1 MGLIQ
6 VELREDESLTSFCS
20 RLATANA
27 RTAYELCQ
35 DFDFTFRKVID
46 GEEGAITTLSIIS
59 GADRALLDAAAVK
72 RAGEHSVLVGGD
84 PTPWAFH
91 PRSVL
96 KFCPS
101 CFAEDDKR
109 IELRPRTRRYGRKT
123 WYSRFIR
130 TCPIHSQSL
139 VTAGVGSN
147 PNHVHDLCNTLGE
160 LRREIAIAAA
170 GSRARETTA
179 FESYILERLKGDKPG
194 NDLLDPLPIYV
205 AGDICELAGMVAL
218 HGKKVETSKKLD
230 HEWWLA
236 GAAGF
241 DFFKDELPGFHRFLE
256 NLHVQA
262 DHARAFYGGAQLY
275 GKFYQTL
282 SGSRDN
288 PDYDPVKAAIRT
300 YAYSSLPLTDATS
313 IFGRFEQ
320 PRYLSFA
327 SFERKFGITAFLLR
341 KVLVA
346 TGTLSTL
353 PGSKA
358 EAIDAESAELVAA
371 TIRDLVRAKEGAILI
386 GISYQ
391 VFNTLIEDGIIVPA
405 IPQDD
410 GARISAWY
418 SKSELIRFRD
428 RLLPKVNTKNMN
440 GLMSIQDV
448 IRSLACSYGEILT
461 LLTRNE
467 LKRIGID
474 RSKFGIMSLMLDRE
488 EIKGKVLLPH
498 HGCLTAADLSN
509 RWKTSTKAIY
519 ALFNNGHIET
529 RIERNPETRSPQTVV
544 ATEAVEAFESRYISL
559 AECSERS
566 GLTSPK
572 ATSKLKAAGL
582 ARTFPREQMKDAFY
596 LRKPAEAALRLD
608 PDQNVRTT
616 AARA

>member
-6 VELREDESLTSFCS
+6 VDLREDESLTSFCS
-20 RLATANA
+20 RLAVANA

-35 DFDFTFRKVID
+35 DFDFTFRKVVD
-46 GEEGAITTLSIIS
+46 GDEDAITALSEIS
-59 GADRALLDAAAVK
+59 GIDRQLLNAAAVK
-72 RAGEHSVLVGGD
+72 RAGEHTVLVGGH

-91 PRSVL
+91 TRGVL
-96 KFCPS
+96 KFCPA
-101 CFAEDDKR
+101 CFADDDR
-109 IELRPRTRRYGRKT
+109 LIDLRPRTRRYARRT

-139 VTAGVGSN
+139 VIAGVGTN
-147 PNHVHDLCNTLGE
+147 PNHTHDLCNTLGE

-170 GSRARETTA
+170 GSVPREFTA
-179 FESYILERLKGDKPG
+179 FELYIRRRLGAEQPG
-194 NDLLDPLPIYV
+194 NDLLDPLPIFV

-218 HGKKVETSKKLD
+218 YGKKVETSKKSD
-230 HEWWLA
+230 HDWWLA

-241 DFFKDELPGFHRFLE
+241 EFFRDGLPGFHRFLDS
-256 NLHVQA
+256 LHVQA
-262 DHARAFYGGAQLY
+262 DHARAYYGGTQLY

-282 SGSRDN
+282 ANSRDS
-288 PDYDPVKAAIRT
+288 PAYDPVKEEIRS
-300 YAYSSLPLTDATS
+300 YAYRSLPLTDNTS
-313 IFGRFEQ
+313 IFGKFEQ

-353 PGSKA
+353 PGSDV
-358 EAIDAESAELVAA
+358 EAIDAESAELVAS
-371 TIRDLVRAKEGAILI
+371 TIRDLVRAKEGAAVT

-410 GARISAWY
+410 DAKISAWY

-428 RLLPKVNTKNMN
+428 RVLPKGNPKDTD
-440 GLMSIQDV
+440 GLISIQDV
-448 IRSLACSYGEILT
+448 IRSLACTYGEILT

-529 RIERNPETRSPQTVV
+529 RIERNPETRSPQKVV
-544 ATEAVEAFESRYISL
+544 AVETVEAFENRYISL
-559 AECSERS
+559 AECCERS
-566 GLTSPK
+566 GLSPPK
-572 ATSKLKAAGL
+572 ASNRFKAAGL
-582 ARTFPREQMKDAFY
+582 VRAFPREQMKDAFY
-596 LRKPAEAALRLD
+596 LRDRAEVALGFHPINRVWH
-608 PDQNVRTT
+608 Q
-616 AARA
+616 